1 MACGASWASSL
12 SLPKMLNVLT
22 LTGLSTA
29 AVAGAEE
36 EELDFA
42 LGGLAALPPELRRLL
57 LMISAVATSAA
68 ITSTTTMVTA
78 TRLAPPRPSRGPR
91 PGGRWYWA
99 APRPRS
105 GSAQLLWSSAF
116 GG

>member
-22 LTGLSTA
+22 LTGVSTV

-36 EELDFA
+36 
-42 LGGLAALPPELRRLL
+42 LGLVLGVLAALPPPEFRRLL

-78 TRLAPPRPSRGPR
+78 TRLAPPPRGPR
-91 PGGRWYWA
+91 PGGPCGGYA
-99 APRPRS
+99 VPRPRS